1 MRKIYF
7 GKLLISLVL
16 PFIAA
21 AIGSFFTF
29 NAIPTWYAGLQ
40 KPALSPP
47 NWVFGPVW
55 SALYLMMGISFY
67 IIWTKKTKQN
77 KDQVIFLYFTQLVLN
92 TLWSIIFFGMK
103 QPFLA
108 FMEIIILWIL
118 ILLTIVSF
126 SKIAKS
132 AAYLLLPYLLW
143 VSFATYLNFAIWKLN

>member
-1 MRKIYF
+1 MRKSVF
-7 GKLLISLVL
+7 GKLLISLVF

-21 AIGSFFTF
+21 AIGSYFTF
-29 NAIPTWYAGLQ
+29 NAIATWYTYLQ
-40 KPALSPP
+40 KPALNPP
-47 NWVFGPVW
+47 SWVFGPVW
-55 SALYLMMGISFY
+55 TALYLMMGISFY
-67 IIWTKKTKQN
+67 IIWTKKTKQDRN
-77 KDQVIFLYFTQLVLN
+77 WAMTLYFGQLLLN
-92 TLWSIIFFGMK
+92 VLWSIIFFGMK